1 LALNVGYAVVSGA
14 LGVHYNPLLWSA
26 VGVVVGPLVGLAVAW
41 ARQRAVLRR
50 AAVGFGFLAGL
61 LLGDAVSGL
70 VRVRDTTGWF
80 YWTALGVGTLVWVA
94 VSAVLRVAGRRD
106 RLVLVGMTVIT
117 AAALVLGMEVIQALA
132 ARGYS

>member
-1 LALNVGYAVVSGA
+1 
-14 LGVHYNPLLWSA
+14 
-26 VGVVVGPLVGLAVAW
+26 
-41 ARQRAVLRR
+41 
-50 AAVGFGFLAGL
+50 VGFGFLAGL